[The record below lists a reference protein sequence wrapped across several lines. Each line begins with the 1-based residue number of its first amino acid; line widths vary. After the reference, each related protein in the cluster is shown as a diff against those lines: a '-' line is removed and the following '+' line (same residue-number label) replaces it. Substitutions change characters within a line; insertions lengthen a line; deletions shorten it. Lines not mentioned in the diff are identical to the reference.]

1 MPASSPAPAIK
12 ICGIS
17 TPQALDAAIAARA
30 DHAGFVFFPA
40 SPRNVGL
47 AEAAML
53 AAHAAGR
60 IGTVGLFVDADD
72 ALIGEAIAAARLD
85 VLQLHG
91 KESPERAAQLRA
103 RFGLPVWKALSVAT
117 RDDVL
122 RADAYAGAA
131 DLVLFD
137 AKTPKGTLPGG
148 MGLSFDWT
156 LLSGLRIALPWGLAG
171 GLNPGNV
178 AEAIRLTAA
187 PLVDT
192 SSGVESAPGAKDAGL
207 IAAFCAAARSA

>member
-1 MPASSPAPAIK
+1 MPAPAIK

-40 SPRNVGL
+40 SPRNVSLSQAAGL
-47 AEAAML
+47 S
-53 AAHAAGR
+53 AHAAGR

-72 ALIGEAIAAARLD
+72 SLIAEALAAARLD

-91 KESPERAAQLRA
+91 KESPERAAQLKA

-117 RDDVL
+117 REDVA
-122 RADAYAGAA
+122 RATDYAGAA

-137 AKTPKGTLPGG
+137 ARTPKGTLPGG
-148 MGLSFDWT
+148 MGLSFDWN
-156 LLSGLRIALPWGLAG
+156 LLSGLRLALPWGLAG

-178 AEAIRLTAA
+178 AEAIRITAA

-192 SSGVESAPGAKDAGL
+192 SSGVESAPGVKDEAR